1 MRYEMN
7 PIEEVKGDFMDDGKI
22 WFTIRANN
30 TPENIL
36 IHKAFKDFAK
46 IECDNNY
53 TLGLRVLMEYRQ
65 ADFKYESLY
74 AQIQQLQAEVKELKL
89 KLEPKKEKKEDEGTF

>member
-1 MRYEMN
+1 MN

-30 TPENIL
+30 TPENIA
-36 IHKAFKDFAK
+36 IHKAFKEYSK

-53 TLGLRVLMEYRQ
+53 TLGLRNLMEYRQ

-74 AQIQQLQAEVKELKL
+74 AELQQVKAEVKELKA
-89 KLEPKKEKKEDEGTF
+89 KIEPKKEKKDNEDTF